1 MLDIHFNWLL
11 ILIANFLVLIYILN
25 IILYKPLLKVFQER
39 KDIVKNSLDASNEM
53 NAKKEQGIAA
63 MNQEISAA
71 RAKAKEAFET
81 KRNEGLEMQRSFFSE
96 AEERASEMLQ
106 KAREELRVEV
116 EKARRNLKADVEK
129 FSDEI
134 VRKLVSA

>member
-11 ILIANFLVLIYILN
+11 ILIANFLVLIFLLN

-39 KDIVKNSLDASNEM
+39 KDIVKSSLDASNEM
-53 NAKKEQGIAA
+53 NARKEAGIAT
-63 MNQEISAA
+63 MNQDISAA
-71 RAKAKEAFET
+71 RARAKETFDA
-81 KRNEGLEMQRSFFSE
+81 KKNEGLETQRTFFSE

-116 EKARRNLKADVEK
+116 EKARQSLKADVEK